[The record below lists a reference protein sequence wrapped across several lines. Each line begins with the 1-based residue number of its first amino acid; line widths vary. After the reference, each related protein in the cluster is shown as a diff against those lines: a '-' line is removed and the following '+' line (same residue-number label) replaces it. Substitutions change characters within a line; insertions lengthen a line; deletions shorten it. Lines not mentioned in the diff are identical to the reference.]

1 MHHLIR
7 KAELVMFLA
16 GATVLANLIV
26 LAAAW
31 R

>member
-1 MHHLIR
+1 VR
-7 KAELVMFLA
+7 KAELAIVSA

-26 LAAAW
+26 LAVW